1 MRFGVLGP
9 LAVWTDEGAPVKVPE
24 LKVRALL
31 ADLLVHEGR
40 AVPADRLIDD
50 LWAGERL
57 PRNPGGTLQTRVSQ
71 LRRALEAAEPGGRA
85 LVVSQPPG
93 YLLRTRPQAVDGGRW
108 RELVAGARAEN
119 EPRAKAKLLNE
130 ALSLWRGESAYAD
143 FADEEFVRVAAARL
157 EEERL
162 VVLEELAEARLALG
176 EHGELAGELTVL
188 VARHP
193 LRERLR
199 AVHLQALYR
208 SGRQTDALA
217 SYEELR
223 RHLSEELG
231 LDPGPELAALHEAV
245 LRQDL
250 PRPRRSN
257 LPAPV
262 TELIGRSEAVAEVR
276 SLLRTSRLVTLTGP
290 GGVGKT
296 RLALEVVRD
305 VPGAEGAGGAG
316 GIGADVWLVELAGL
330 DRTAGRDALADAV
343 STALGVRDDAHPP
356 GAPAD
361 PAERLAEALRDRR
374 LILLLDNCEHV
385 VEPAAELTGA
395 LLRAA
400 PGLRVLA
407 TGQEPL
413 GIAGEALWAVPPLD
427 LDAAERSSAVRLFAA
442 RAASAAP
449 GFTVDAANL
458 DDVMT
463 VCRSLDGIPLAL
475 ELAAT
480 RVRSLGVRELARRL
494 DDRFRVLTSGGRDA
508 PARQRTLRAMIDWSW
523 EPLPERERTVLR
535 RLAVHAG
542 GCTLDAAEEVCAEP
556 GLDVFDALARLVDRS
571 LVSLVP
577 PAGAADGP
585 RYRLLES
592 VRAYSAERLEEAG
605 EAGEI
610 RRRHLRH
617 HVALAERAEPYLYGP
632 DQRAWLERLDAD
644 AADHRAALESA
655 VRLGEGGLALRLVN
669 ALAWYWFLRGRLN
682 EGRRSLDTALAL
694 ADDPEA
700 RAWRA
705 GFALLGYD
713 GTDPRSRE
721 EVALIAERG
730 VPAMR
735 TRARWFLAFAYRG
748 FGDLSITGR
757 LIDEALAE
765 FRARGE
771 RWGTAAALAVR
782 ATISRARSELGDA
795 YRDAS
800 ESEELF
806 RSLGDRWG
814 LLKATNSLA
823 ELAEIAGDYARAKD
837 LHRDGLRLAE
847 ELGLRSEASFRH
859 SGLGRVSLLERDFA
873 AADEHHRRALA
884 LAAEQGN
891 RVAEHF
897 AEVGLALSARRQGRF
912 ADAEAHLR
920 KWLGWIRQVH
930 GEPGLPLV
938 LAELGFAAEQR
949 GDRDAA
955 RALHRE
961 GLDAARRIGDPRAVA
976 LAYEGLAGAEDDAV
990 RAARLLGA
998 AARLRASVGA
1008 PLPAAERGD
1017 VDRITAA
1024 ARRALGED
1032 AFAAAFSYSGDL
1044 E

>member
-71 LRRALEAAEPGGRA
+71 LRRVLEGAESGGREM
-85 LVVSQPPG
+85 VVSQPPG
-93 YLLRTRPQAVDGGRW
+93 YLLRVRPQAVDSERW
-108 RELVAGARAEN
+108 RALVAGARAEN

-143 FADEEFVRVAAARL
+143 FADEEFARVTAARL

-176 EHGELAGELTVL
+176 EHSELAGELTGL

-199 AVHLQALYR
+199 AAHLQALYR

-223 RHLSEELG
+223 RHLAEELG
-231 LDPGPELAALHEAV
+231 LDPGPELAALHESI

-276 SLLRTSRLVTLTGP
+276 SLLETSRLVTLTGP

-296 RLALEVVRD
+296 RLALEAVRD
-305 VPGAEGAGGAG
+305 VPD
-316 GIGADVWLVELAGL
+316 DVWLVELAGL
-330 DRTAGRDALADAV
+330 ERTAGRDALADAV
-343 STALGVRDDAHPP
+343 ATALGVRDDALPP

-374 LILLLDNCEHV
+374 LVLLLDNCEHV
-385 VEPAAELTGA
+385 VEPVATLTGA
-395 LLRAA
+395 LLRAV

-427 LDAAERSSAVRLFAA
+427 LDAAGRSSAVRLFEA

-480 RVRSLGVRELARRL
+480 RVRALGVRELARRL
-494 DDRFRVLTSGGRDA
+494 DDRFRILTSGGRDA

-542 GCTLDAAEEVCAEP
+542 GCTLAAAEEVCAEP

-617 HVALAERAEPYLYGP
+617 HVALAERAEPYLYGH
-632 DQRAWLERLDAD
+632 DQRAWLERLDRD
-644 AADHRAALESA
+644 APNHRAALEAA
-655 VRLGEGGLALRLVN
+655 VRLQEGDLALRLVN

-682 EGRRSLDTALAL
+682 EGRRSLETALTL
-694 ADDPEA
+694 TDDPEA

-705 GFALLGYD
+705 GFALLGCD

-721 EVALIAERG
+721 EVTLIAEHG
-730 VPAMR
+730 TPAMR
-735 TRARWFLAFAYRG
+735 TRAQWFLGFAYRG
-748 FGDLSITGR
+748 FGDLSITSR
-757 LIDEALAE
+757 LMDEALAE
-765 FRARGE
+765 FRTRGE
-771 RWGTAAALAVR
+771 RWGIAAALAVR
-782 ATISRARSELGDA
+782 ATISRARSELDA
-795 YRDAS
+795 AHRDAS

-814 LLKATNSLA
+814 MLKATNSLA
-823 ELAEIAGDYARAKD
+823 ELAEIAGDYARAKE
-837 LHRDGLRLAE
+837 LHGDGLRLAG
-847 ELGLRSEASFRH
+847 ELGLRSEESFRH

-873 AADEHHRRALA
+873 AADEHHRRALR

-891 RVAEHF
+891 KVAEHF

-1024 ARRALGED
+1024 ARRALGDD